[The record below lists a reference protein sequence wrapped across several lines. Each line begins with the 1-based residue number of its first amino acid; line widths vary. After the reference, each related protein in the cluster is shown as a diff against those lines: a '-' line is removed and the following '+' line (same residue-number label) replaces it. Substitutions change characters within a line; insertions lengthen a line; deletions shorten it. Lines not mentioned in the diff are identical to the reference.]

1 MKPHGDSPRA
11 GDFDGRLDFCKTGKL
26 GRFRECSKVQGFTLI
41 ELLVVIAII
50 AILAAM
56 LLPALSRAKG
66 KAKQTDCINNEHQ
79 MAIAFQLY
87 TDDYSDFYPIQ
98 NGWAA
103 LGGQRPANPISTG
116 LATTYGGR
124 EYETN
129 RPLNCYVKDVNVFHC
144 PADKGDALI
153 AGVTSCWDAWG
164 NSYLIEWSSY
174 LYRVAAVTGSGGK
187 YVAPSPSIKT
197 SEVGMRPFTKIILGD
212 WPWQDNRDTSAA
224 ASAWHNVR
232 GKRAEATLFGDGHSE
247 FYKFPDDL
255 SANQLTLPDKN
266 YLFW

>member
-1 MKPHGDSPRA
+1 MKSQEAKPRA
-11 GDFDGRLDFCKTGKL
+11 GNFDGWFDFCKTEQSE
-26 GRFRECSKVQGFTLI
+26 RFYKCRAIQGFTLI

-50 AILAAM
+50 AILAAL
-56 LLPALSRAKG
+56 LLPALSKAKE
-66 KAKQTDCINNEHQ
+66 KAKQTDCISNEHQ

-87 TDDYSDFYPIQ
+87 TGDYSDFYPIQ

-116 LATTYGGR
+116 LATTYGGK

-129 RPLNCYVKDVNVFHC
+129 RPLNLYVKDVNVFRC
-144 PADKGDALI
+144 PADKGDALVPG
-153 AGVTSCWDAWG
+153 ATSCWDAWG
-164 NSYLIEWSSY
+164 NSYLIEWNSY

-187 YVAPSPSIKT
+187 YVAPSPSIKM
-197 SEVGMRPFTKIILGD
+197 SEVGLKPSTKIILGD
-212 WPWQDNRDTSAA
+212 WPWQGNRDISATE
-224 ASAWHNVR
+224 STWHNVR
-232 GKRAEATLFGDGHSE
+232 GKRAEAMLFGDGHSE

-255 SANQLTLPDKN
+255 SANQLTSPDKN